1 MTSSARTP
9 SPGTRS
15 ARTARRVVVVG
26 ATGNVGTSLLRRLEL
41 DPAVSEIVAV
51 ARRPASTGS
60 AKVRWQPA
68 DISGDD
74 LVPLFEGADV
84 VVHLAW
90 VIQPSHDEETMVRT
104 NVLGSVRV
112 FDAAARAGVG
122 AIVYA
127 SSVGAYAKGPK
138 DSAVDETW
146 PTDGIATS
154 FYARHKA
161 TVERLLD
168 RFEIDHPEIRVVRM
182 RPGLIFKRGQGSEG
196 RRLFLG
202 PLVPVRLLRP
212 KLLPVLPN
220 IRELVFQAVHTDD
233 VAEAYRLAVIGDAS
247 GPFNLVA
254 DPVLDLPTVA
264 DAIGARTIPVP
275 TNVARAVIDLSWN
288 AYLQP
293 TPPGWLE
300 MGLKVPILS
309 RARAERDLGWHPTR
323 SATDTVREVL
333 EGIADRAGEATP
345 KLEPTV
351 GGHLRERRLRDEP
364 DRAA

>member
-1 MTSSARTP
+1 
-9 SPGTRS
+9 
-15 ARTARRVVVVG
+15 VIVG
-26 ATGNVGTSLLRRLEL
+26 ASGNVGSSLLRRLET
-41 DPAVSEIVAV
+41 DPTVREIVAI
-51 ARRPASTGS
+51 ARRPASIGS
-60 AKVRWQPA
+60 DEVRWARA
-68 DISGDD
+68 DISRDD

-112 FDAAARAGVG
+112 FEAAARAGVG
-122 AIVYA
+122 SIVYA

-138 DSAVDETW
+138 DVPVDESW

-168 RFEIDHPEIRVVRM
+168 RFEADHPQIRVVRM

-202 PLVPVRLLRP
+202 PLVPVRLLNPR
-212 KLLPVLPN
+212 LLPVLPTVPG
-220 IRELVFQAVHTDD
+220 LVFQAVHTED
-233 VAEAYRLAVIGDAS
+233 VAEAYRLAITGDAS

-254 DPVLDLPTVA
+254 DPVLDLPTIA
-264 DAIGARTIPVP
+264 EAIGARTITVP
-275 TNVARAVIDLSWN
+275 ASVARAVVDVTWN

-300 MGLKVPILS
+300 MGLKLPILS
-309 RARAERDLGWHPTR
+309 RARAERALGWRPAR

-333 EGIADRAGEATP
+333 EGIADRAGETTP
-345 KLEPTV
+345 KLEPRL
-351 GGHLRERRLRDEP
+351 GGHLRERRDP
-364 DRAA
+364 PADASAA